1 MSVPSI
7 PQPFRARTEGPIGP
21 VKLDGIPTDFSIRV
35 GDPLPKVRVG
45 IDALKIDPLKTDS
58 HVSVDPLKTDSHVSV
73 DPLKTDSH
81 VSVDPLQTDSRIK
94 FDPIELAISK
104 LPDIRTH
111 LPANFSLN
119 LCVLGFKVLSI
130 RLCGEAQ
137 VVTEPYKP
145 NPCEICESGR
155 RVLGAEMT

>member
-1 MSVPSI
+1 VSVPSI

-21 VKLDGIPTDFSIRV
+21 VKLEGIPTDLSIHV

-45 IDALKIDPLKTDS
+45 IDALKI
-58 HVSVDPLKTDSHVSV
+58 DPLKTDSHVSV

-145 NPCEICESGR
+145 NPCEICESEG